1 MKYILEG
8 NPKEVAKVIQEN
20 RIRVERGQ
28 ISFALVPDEE
38 VNPEAADTKDVID
51 EDTKDVIDE
60 DTKDVI
66 DEDTKDVE
74 AADTKDVIDEDTKD
88 VEAADTKDA
97 PTKTAKR
104 TKKSE

>member
-38 VNPEAADTKDVID
+38 EADNATDRKDVVDIDDTKDVD
-51 EDTKDVIDE
+51 TDDTKDVDTDDTRDVVLD
-60 DTKDVI
+60 DTK
-66 DEDTKDVE
+66 
-74 AADTKDVIDEDTKD
+74 AAQ
-88 VEAADTKDA
+88 
-97 PTKTAKR
+97 TKTAKR

>member
-28 ISFALVPDEE
+28 ISFALVPNEE
-38 VNPEAADTKDVID
+38 VNPEAA
-51 EDTKDVIDE
+51 DTKDVIDE

>member
-28 ISFALVPDEE
+28 ISFALGPDEE
-38 VNPEAADTKDVID
+38 EADNATDTKDVVLD
-51 EDTKDVIDE
+51 DTK
-60 DTKDVI
+60 
-66 DEDTKDVE
+66 
-74 AADTKDVIDEDTKD
+74 AAR
-88 VEAADTKDA
+88 
-97 PTKTAKR
+97 TKTAKR